1 MRIIEP
7 GCRFQ
12 RFADTRKPRG
22 QGMHASQGRNT
33 VIDFWRGL
41 VLVIIFVN
49 HVPGNILEH
58 LTPRNYGFSD
68 GAEAFV
74 FISGLSVAL
83 AFYPRLAQGGVLDV
97 VRRCLKRSVEL
108 YRMHLILTGAA
119 VALFSV
125 GYVISNDVGMLEAN
139 GRGAVFDDTA
149 RGITGIL
156 LLGHQLGYFNILPLY
171 IALMLWAPVVMI
183 LMRIHVALAAAV
195 SIGIYLL
202 ARADVLALP
211 SWPVP
216 GRWFFNPFAWQLLF
230 TMGIFTGAFLS
241 RDRVPY
247 WRAAFVTALVFLAAS
262 LVTVTDAFGFG
273 RNLHWSAFLNF
284 DLTKSDL
291 GVGRLLHFL
300 ALAYVLTQLRLGHAL
315 QGSVAG
321 AEVMRLGRNALP
333 VFAVGSILS
342 ALGEVTMTLAAV
354 KSSASPHIVGMV
366 FTLFGILGLLL
377 LARYLEWK
385 KKGSTAPRPERV
397 GKSGLVS
404 VSSGQ
409 LPH

>member
-1 MRIIEP
+1 
-7 GCRFQ
+7 
-12 RFADTRKPRG
+12 
-22 QGMHASQGRNT
+22 MHASGGRNN

-68 GAEAFV
+68 AAEAFV

-83 AFYPRLAQGGVLDV
+83 VYYPRLPQGGILGV
-97 VRRCLKRSVEL
+97 VRRCFRRSLEL
-108 YRMHLILTGAA
+108 YRMHLIMMGVA

-125 GYVISNDVGMLEAN
+125 GYVLSDDIGMLEAH
-139 GRGAVFDDTA
+139 GRSAVFDDTA
-149 RGITGIL
+149 RGITGVL

-171 IALMLWAPVVMI
+171 IALMLWAPVAMI

-195 SIGIYLL
+195 SLGIYAL
-202 ARADVLALP
+202 ARADVLAIP
-211 SWPVP
+211 SWPEP

-230 TMGIFTGAFLS
+230 TIGIFTGAFLS
-241 RDRVPY
+241 RKGAPY
-247 WRAAFVTALVFLAAS
+247 WRPAFAGAVAFLAAS
-262 LVTVTDAFGFG
+262 LIVITNAFGFAP
-273 RNLHWSAFLNF
+273 NLLWSAFVNL
-284 DLTKSDL
+284 DIIKSDL
-291 GVGRLLHFL
+291 GIGRLLHFL
-300 ALAYVLTQLRLGHAL
+300 ALAYVVTQLHFGQAL
-315 QGSVAG
+315 QKTAFGS
-321 AEVMRLGRNALP
+321 EMMRLGRYSLP
-333 VFAVGSILS
+333 VFAVGSVLS

-366 FTLFGILGLLL
+366 FTVFGILGLLL

-385 KKGSTAPRPERV
+385 KKDSTAPRPEQI
-397 GKSGLVS
+397 GKAGLVS